1 MLYVVALSDED
12 VCTVP
17 ESNCTCSSPLT
28 SRPPRPSFA
37 DCSVGELPGNL
48 TSLINDTC
56 ETNANVPCNTVCMFK
71 CDAGYT
77 ITHNKSIICKIGM
90 FTPDIPSCNETDEC
104 ASNPC
109 VNNGTCVDLLNDY
122 NCTCVPGYEDRNCQN
137 VTVSSTGTP
146 ASNTPTASVSSP
158 SSTPSSTEPVTL
170 LSTATSASNPPTASM
185 SSPSST
191 PSPTEPVTVPST
203 GTPASNTPTGLM
215 SSPSSTP
222 SPTKSVTVPS
232 TGTPAS
238 NTPTGLMSSPSST
251 PSPTKSV
258 TVPSTGTPASNTPTG
273 LMSSPSSTP
282 SPTKSVTVPSTS
294 TSASNTPTES
304 MSTSSSTPS
313 PTKSNNSLD
322 AGVSVTVMNVSTP
335 SPTEPDADSSTT
347 VMIVQRKKRETLPLD
362 NQDVLTVQE
371 TFESAILG
379 INTTYFVDVTT
390 INAQSLSNGEMQM
403 NLLIGVM
410 YKSDV
415 TVESLIKQIL
425 KALREVDE
433 FSVVS
438 VDVTDLDA
446 LCSPTPCTNNGEC
459 QVDYNTFDFTCVCA
473 SGYSGPQCSNSSN
486 VVLLAIL
493 VPITIL
499 ILLFIIFFVVLVV
512 YYRVRLH
519 KLEGYKKRPFH
530 YDMNARRYED
540 GMQQLYFIEDRRHQ
554 HHDTETFKNSAMGL
568 RFSKE
573 INARMQ
579 ERSQQMELQ
588 GHHPS
593 ASQHDPTGRH
603 RSRTDPIQSG
613 RSLHDRPVTGDQG
626 FQGHRPNG
634 MRSRGNPSLSH
645 ETGNGSVVYNEA
657 ARRSVNDRNMVF
669 VGRSRNGS
677 MPSDVHVA
685 NGFNDTRL

>member
-158 SSTPSSTEPVTL
+158 SSTPSSTEPVTVPSTGTPASNTPTGLMSSPSSTPSSTEPVTL

-191 PSPTEPVTVPST
+191 PSPTEP
-203 GTPASNTPTGLM
+203 
-215 SSPSSTP
+215 
-222 SPTKSVTVPS
+222 
-232 TGTPAS
+232 
-238 NTPTGLMSSPSST
+238 
-251 PSPTKSV
+251 V

>member
-137 VTVSSTGTP
+137 VTVPSTGTS
-146 ASNTPTASVSSP
+146 ASNTPT
-158 SSTPSSTEPVTL
+158 EL
-170 LSTATSASNPPTASM
+170 M
-185 SSPSST
+185 SSPLST
-191 PSPTEPVTVPST
+191 PSPTE
-203 GTPASNTPTGLM
+203 L
-215 SSPSSTP
+215 
-222 SPTKSVTVPS
+222 VTVPS

>member
-158 SSTPSSTEPVTL
+158 SSTPSSTEPVTVPSTGTPASNTPTGLMSSPSSTPSSTEPVTL

-203 GTPASNTPTGLM
+203 GT
-215 SSPSSTP
+215 
-222 SPTKSVTVPS
+222 
-232 TGTPAS
+232 
-238 NTPTGLMSSPSST
+238 
-251 PSPTKSV
+251 
-258 TVPSTGTPASNTPTG
+258 
-273 LMSSPSSTP
+273 
-282 SPTKSVTVPSTS
+282 
-294 TSASNTPTES
+294 SASNPQTES
-304 MSTSSSTPS
+304 MSTSSLSSTPS
-313 PTKSNNSLD
+313 PTGSASNPQTESMSTSSL
-322 AGVSVTVMNVSTP
+322 SSNP
-335 SPTEPDADSSTT
+335 SPTGSAIECTVPMDVADSTCDKPGTNCSFKCSETGDSVRT
-347 VMIVQRKKRETLPLD
+347 VTCNATGSWKKGLPNCGSVVSNATVIMDDRRKRRETLPLD
-362 NQDVLTVQE
+362 NQDVITVQE

>member
-1 MLYVVALSDED
+1 MD
-12 VCTVP
+12 
-17 ESNCTCSSPLT
+17 
-28 SRPPRPSFA
+28 
-37 DCSVGELPGNL
+37 
-48 TSLINDTC
+48 
-56 ETNANVPCNTVCMFK
+56 
-71 CDAGYT
+71 
-77 ITHNKSIICKIGM
+77 
-90 FTPDIPSCNETDEC
+90 
-104 ASNPC
+104 
-109 VNNGTCVDLLNDY
+109 
-122 NCTCVPGYEDRNCQN
+122 DR
-137 VTVSSTGTP
+137 
-146 ASNTPTASVSSP
+146 
-158 SSTPSSTEPVTL
+158 
-170 LSTATSASNPPTASM
+170 
-185 SSPSST
+185 
-191 PSPTEPVTVPST
+191 
-203 GTPASNTPTGLM
+203 
-215 SSPSSTP
+215 
-222 SPTKSVTVPS
+222 
-232 TGTPAS
+232 
-238 NTPTGLMSSPSST
+238 
-251 PSPTKSV
+251 
-258 TVPSTGTPASNTPTG
+258 
-273 LMSSPSSTP
+273 
-282 SPTKSVTVPSTS
+282 
-294 TSASNTPTES
+294 
-304 MSTSSSTPS
+304 
-313 PTKSNNSLD
+313 
-322 AGVSVTVMNVSTP
+322 
-335 SPTEPDADSSTT
+335 
-347 VMIVQRKKRETLPLD
+347 RKRRETLPLD
-362 NQDVLTVQE
+362 NQDVITVQE

-438 VDVTDLDA
+438 VDVTDLEA
-446 LCSPTPCTNNGEC
+446 LCSPMPCKNNGEC
-459 QVDYNTFDFTCVCA
+459 RVDYNTFDFTCVCA

>member
-158 SSTPSSTEPVTL
+158 SSTPSSTEPVT
-170 LSTATSASNPPTASM
+170 
-185 SSPSST
+185 
-191 PSPTEPVTVPST
+191 VPST

-222 SPTKSVTVPS
+222 SSTEPVTVPS